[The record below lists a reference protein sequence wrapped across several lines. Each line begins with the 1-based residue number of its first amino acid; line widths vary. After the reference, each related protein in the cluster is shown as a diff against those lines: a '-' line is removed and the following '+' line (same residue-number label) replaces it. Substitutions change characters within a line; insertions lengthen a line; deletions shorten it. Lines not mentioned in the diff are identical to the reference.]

1 LGHESQHIVS
11 QEDAKE
17 PRRISS
23 RRQKVETTDTQSVDK
38 EMEHRTD
45 AHQHGLF
52 SHNRLHLSTLSGK
65 ISGKRGEN
73 QTKNLFLFEFLG

>member
-1 LGHESQHIVS
+1 MTFQEVIG

-17 PRRISS
+17 QRRISS
-23 RRQKVETTDTQSVDK
+23 RRQKIKATDTQSIDK

-73 QTKNLFLFEFLG
+73 QTKNHVFV